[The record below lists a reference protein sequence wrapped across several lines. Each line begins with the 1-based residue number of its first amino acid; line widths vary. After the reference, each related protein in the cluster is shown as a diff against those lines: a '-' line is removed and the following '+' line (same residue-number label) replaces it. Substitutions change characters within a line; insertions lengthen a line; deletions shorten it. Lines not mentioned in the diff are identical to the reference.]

1 MRILMLSWEF
11 PPYVVG
17 GMGKHVAELVPALA
31 ALAGTDTDLQ
41 VDVVSTRYEG
51 GEREEQLDD
60 HVTVYRVDTPSL
72 DPIDMFNSV
81 VAANEVLKEQALA
94 LGEQHAY
101 DLIHIHDW
109 LVGEAGVALKLGWKV
124 PLLTTIHA
132 TERGR
137 HQGYLTG
144 QTSHQIHR
152 TEWKIC
158 YEAWK
163 IIVCSQYM
171 ASEVQDFFH
180 VPSSKIVVI
189 PNGVDVTP
197 LQRKDNALAQRL
209 LARYAPTGERLL
221 FFVGRMVHEKG
232 VHLIIQAMPKIL
244 EKYPS
249 VRLLVAGKNGEK
261 YQPLASEHGVAD
273 RVEFLGYI
281 TDAERNTLYQIVDAA
296 IFPSLYEPFGIVA
309 LEAMAAGA
317 NVIVSDVG
325 GLREVVEN
333 GQNGL
338 TVLPNDPDSIV
349 WAVDQL
355 FKDPVSAQRRCDL
368 ARRQVETLYN
378 WHVIARHTLDVYR
391 QIIEERA
398 NVYWP

>member
-1 MRILMLSWEF
+1 MRILMLTWEF

-31 ALAGTDTDLQ
+31 ALAGTDKDLHL
-41 VDVVSTRYEG
+41 DVVTTRYEG
-51 GEREEQLDD
+51 NERVEQLDD

-72 DPIDMFNSV
+72 DPIDMYNSV
-81 VAANEVLKEQALA
+81 MAANEVLKANALT
-94 LGEQHAY
+94 LGEQHSY

-109 LVGEAGVALKLGWKV
+109 LVGEAGISLKHGWKV

-137 HQGYLTG
+137 HQGNLTG
-144 QTSHQIHR
+144 QTSHQIHH
-152 TEWKIC
+152 TEWRIC

-163 IIVCSQYM
+163 VIVCSQYM
-171 ASEVQDFFH
+171 ASEVQRFFELP
-180 VPSSKIVVI
+180 PSKVVVI
-189 PNGVDVTP
+189 PNGVDIAP
-197 LQRKDNALAQRL
+197 FQRQDSDLLQQLRT
-209 LARYAPTGERLL
+209 RYAPNGERLL

-244 EKYPS
+244 KKYPD
-249 VRLLVAGKNGEK
+249 VKLLVAGRNGEK
-261 YQPLASEHGVAD
+261 FLPLASEHGVAD
-273 RVEFLGYI
+273 RVDFLGYI
-281 TDAERNTLYQIVDAA
+281 TDAERNALYQLVDAA

-317 NVIVSDVG
+317 NVIVSAVG
-325 GLREVVEN
+325 GLQEVVN
-333 GQNGL
+333 HLQNGL
-338 TVLPNDPDSIV
+338 TIYPGDPNSIA

-355 FKDPVSAQRRCDL
+355 FQDPVSAQRRREL

-378 WHVIARHTLDVYR
+378 WHLIAHRTLDVY
-391 QIIEERA
+391 QHIIEERN